1 MICRKCGKDF
11 DPAPSMTELCS
22 ECSQSA
28 SRDERDMAYD
38 QSVSLLPGFK
48 ESSDEYSP
56 WEDEQR
62 IGFFR
67 GLFLTLRQS
76 LFQPTNFFRRIP
88 LHGGY
93 KLPFLYALI
102 IYTMSIVAAYFAS
115 AIADSRSMPMS
126 VPQGML
132 FAGPGIGSLIYVLL
146 VVTLEI
152 FIKPVIL
159 FICLLVLGVRNSS
172 LEATF
177 RISCYSSG
185 PGLLN
190 ILPFFGSVLAGIWE
204 FVILVI
210 GLREGFKISTGRA
223 VLAILAPLLAT
234 IILILAVAMLLVGR
248 LFSLALFN

>member
-11 DPAPSMTELCS
+11 DPGSNMSEQCS
-22 ECSQSA
+22 ECSQS
-28 SRDERDMAYD
+28 SRFDESNVPSGQPLSFAQNVGGRSY
-38 QSVSLLPGFK
+38 
-48 ESSDEYSP
+48 EYSP
-56 WEDEQR
+56 WEDEEQ
-62 IGFFR
+62 IGFLQ

-76 LFQPTNFFRRIP
+76 LFQPTNFFKRLP

-102 IYTMSIVAAYFAS
+102 IYTMSILSAYFAT
-115 AIADSRSMPMS
+115 AIADSKAMPMAM
-126 VPQGML
+126 PQGIFFTGM
-132 FAGPGIGSLIYVLL
+132 GIGSVIYVLL

-177 RISCYSSG
+177 RISCYASG
-185 PGLLN
+185 PGLFN
-190 ILPFFGSVLAGIWE
+190 IMPFYGSILAGIWE

-210 GLREGFKISTGRA
+210 GLREGFKIGTGRA
-223 VLAILAPLLAT
+223 ILAILAPIIAT
-234 IILILAVAMLLVGR
+234 IILILGVAMLILGR
-248 LFSLALFN
+248 LFSI